1 MHNLNISHERK
12 VSSFTNEFNELFPHL
27 QLKLYYKS
35 AAKTDHSK
43 HAHLHREH
51 FAEKPRDTLSDCQE
65 KKVEGILRF
74 HSEMSVH
81 IFRKLLE
88 NDFGIHAEIYHEAGK
103 HQWSTLP
110 VPRKILYLNQISKRI
125 KRKITS
131 VRIV

>member
-1 MHNLNISHERK
+1 MHNLNISSERK

-51 FAEKPRDTLSDCQE
+51 FAEKPRDILSDCQE

-110 VPRKILYLNQISKRI
+110 VPSENPLFESNFE
-125 KRKITS
+125 TH
-131 VRIV
+131 